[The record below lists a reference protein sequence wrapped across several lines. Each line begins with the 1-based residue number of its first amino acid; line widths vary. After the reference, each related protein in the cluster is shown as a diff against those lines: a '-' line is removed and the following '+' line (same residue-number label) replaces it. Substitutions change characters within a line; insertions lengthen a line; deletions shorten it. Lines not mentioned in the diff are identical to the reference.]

1 MIQVPRGPRPASVPH
16 TMRAPVLI
24 SIVVAGILGLVG
36 LFAGKDIWNAMS
48 FGAQEGTAVRMEA
61 VEEGVITETVSA
73 PGIIEPIRKVDVSA
87 EVSARIV
94 ELPRREGDRVRTGD
108 LLMRLDDRDLKA
120 ALQSA
125 EARRDG
131 ERYRLEAERSRIV
144 GSQNNLENQRAI
156 AQRQESLFR
165 AGDVSRQAYEDAVT
179 RARDLE
185 SQFLAQKNTIVQLEK
200 SLAAAEAQI
209 EQQREALRRTV
220 VVAAIDGVVT
230 QLNAEV
236 GELVVV
242 GTMNMPGTKI
252 MTIADLSKMK
262 LSAKV
267 SETDIPRVA
276 KGQPAEVRIN
286 GYKNRVFKGTVDEV
300 ALSRTVEKDGTGFFK
315 TAILL
320 DLDGEQ
326 IFSGLGGNVD
336 ISIARHSGLNVPSQ
350 AVVERRVE
358 GLPESQ
364 RSSPLIPAG
373 KKLASVVFRVVD
385 GKAVATVVGTG
396 ASNLTNTVIADGVK
410 AGEMVV
416 TGPYKALERLKDGEA
431 VVKEESGWGGGDG
444 ERPGGGG
451 GGGGRR
457 GMGMRF

>member
-1 MIQVPRGPRPASVPH
+1 
-16 TMRAPVLI
+16 
-24 SIVVAGILGLVG
+24 
-36 LFAGKDIWNAMS
+36 
-48 FGAQEGTAVRMEA
+48 
-61 VEEGVITETVSA
+61 
-73 PGIIEPIRKVDVSA
+73 
-87 EVSARIV
+87 
-94 ELPRREGDRVRTGD
+94 
-108 LLMRLDDRDLKA
+108 MRLDDRDLKA

-410 AGEMVV
+410 AGELVV

-431 VVKEESGWGGGDG
+431 VVKEESSGWGGDG

>member
-1 MIQVPRGPRPASVPH
+1 MRPALV
-16 TMRAPVLI
+16 I
-24 SIVVAGILGLVG
+24 SLAATAVVG
-36 LFAGKDIWNAMS
+36 LGALFVGKDVWQWLD
-48 FGAQEGTAVRMEA
+48 FGGKEGTPVRMEA
-61 VEEGVITETVSA
+61 VSEGTLTETVSA
-73 PGIIEPIRKVDVSA
+73 PGIVEPLRKVDISA

-94 ELPRREGDRVRTGD
+94 ELPRREGDRVRAGD

-144 GSQNNLENQRAI
+144 GSQNNMENARAL

-165 AGDVSRQAYEDAVT
+165 AGDVSRQSYEDAAT

-185 SQFLAQKNTIVQLEK
+185 AQYLAQKNTIVQLEK
-200 SLAAAEAQI
+200 SLAAAEATI

-242 GTMNMPGTKI
+242 GTMNMAGTRI

-262 LSAKV
+262 LTAKV
-267 SETDIPRVA
+267 SEADIPRVA
-276 KGQPAEVRIN
+276 KGQSAEVRIN

-300 ALSRTVEKDGTGFFK
+300 ALSRTVEARDGTGYFK
-315 TAILL
+315 TAVLL
-320 DLDGEQ
+320 DLGGEQ
-326 IFSGLGGNVD
+326 VFSGLGGNVE
-336 ISIARHSGLNVPSQ
+336 ISIAAHSGLNVPSQ
-350 AVVERRVE
+350 AVVERSVDL
-358 GLPESQ
+358 LPESV

-373 KKLASVVFRVVD
+373 RKTANVIYRVVD
-385 GKAVATVVGTG
+385 GKAVATVVSTG
-396 ASNLTNTVIADGVK
+396 ASNLTSTIIADGLK
-410 AGEMVV
+410 AGETVV
-416 TGPYKALERLKDGEA
+416 TGPYKSLERLKDGDT
-431 VVKEESGWGGGDG
+431 VRKEESGWG
-444 ERPGGGG
+444 EE
-451 GGGGRR
+451 GGGRGESGGTRMGGGPGR
-457 GMGMRF
+457 GGRMRF

>member
-1 MIQVPRGPRPASVPH
+1 
-16 TMRAPVLI
+16 
-24 SIVVAGILGLVG
+24 
-36 LFAGKDIWNAMS
+36 
-48 FGAQEGTAVRMEA
+48 
-61 VEEGVITETVSA
+61 
-73 PGIIEPIRKVDVSA
+73 
-87 EVSARIV
+87 V

-410 AGEMVV
+410 AGELVV

-431 VVKEESGWGGGDG
+431 VVKEESSGWGGDG
-444 ERPGGGG
+444 ERPGG

>member
-1 MIQVPRGPRPASVPH
+1 MRPAV
-16 TMRAPVLI
+16 TI
-24 SIVVAGILGLVG
+24 SIAVAAAVG
-36 LFAGKDIWNAMS
+36 LAGLFVGKDVWQWMN
-48 FGAQEGTAVRMEA
+48 FGAEEGVAVRMEPVA
-61 VEEGVITETVSA
+61 EGTLTETVSA
-73 PGIIEPIRKVDVSA
+73 PGIVEPMRKVDISA

-94 ELPRREGDRVRTGD
+94 ELPRREGDRVRAGD

-144 GSQNNLENQRAI
+144 GAQNNMENARSI
-156 AQRQESLFR
+156 AQRQELLVR
-165 AGDVSRQAYEDAVT
+165 EGDISRQAFDDAVT

-185 SQFLAQKNTIVQLEK
+185 AQFLAQKNTIVQLEK

-220 VVAAIDGVVT
+220 VVAAIDGVIT

-242 GTMNMPGTKI
+242 GTMNNPGTKI

-262 LSAKV
+262 LTAKV

-286 GYKNRVFKGTVDEV
+286 GYKNRVFKGTVEEV
-300 ALSRTVEKDGTGFFK
+300 ALSRTVEARDGTGYFK
-315 TAILL
+315 TAVLL
-320 DLDGEQ
+320 DLGGEQ
-326 IFSGLGGNVD
+326 VFSGLGGNVE
-336 ISIARHSGLNVPSQ
+336 ISIATHSGLNVPSQ
-350 AVVERRVE
+350 AVVERKVDL
-358 GLPESQ
+358 LPDSV

-373 KKLASVVFRVVD
+373 RKTANVVFVVKD
-385 GKAVATVVGTG
+385 GKASAIVVATG
-396 ASNLTNTVIADGVK
+396 ASNLTNTILADGVA
-410 AGEMVV
+410 AGDVVV
-416 TGPYKALERLKDGEA
+416 TGPYKSLERLKDGDT
-431 VVKEESGWGGGDG
+431 VRKEEGGWGEEGDRSEG
-444 ERPGGGG
+444 SRMGGGPPG
-451 GGGGRR
+451 RGGR
-457 GMGMRF
+457 MRF

>member
-1 MIQVPRGPRPASVPH
+1 MRPAV
-16 TMRAPVLI
+16 AI
-24 SIVVAGILGLVG
+24 SIAIAAILGLG
-36 LFAGKDIWNAMS
+36 ALFVGKDVWTWMD
-48 FGAQEGTAVRMEA
+48 FGAEDGTAVRMEPVA
-61 VEEGVITETVSA
+61 EGTLTETVSA
-73 PGIIEPIRKVDVSA
+73 PGIVEPIRKVDVSA

-94 ELPRREGDRVRTGD
+94 ELPHREGDRVRTGD

-144 GSQNNLENQRAI
+144 GAQNNMENARAI
-156 AQRQESLFR
+156 AQRQESLVR
-165 AGDVSRQAYEDAVT
+165 AGDVSRQSYDDAVT

-185 SQFLAQKNTIVQLEK
+185 AQFLAQKNTIVQLEK

-220 VVAAIDGVVT
+220 VVAAIDGVIT

-262 LSAKV
+262 LTAKV

-286 GYKNRVFKGTVDEV
+286 GYKNRVFKGTVEEV
-300 ALSRTVEKDGTGFFK
+300 ALSRTVEPKDGTGYFK
-315 TAILL
+315 TAVLL
-320 DLDGEQ
+320 DLGGEQ
-326 IFSGLGGNVD
+326 VFSGLGGNVE
-336 ISIARHSGLNVPSQ
+336 ISIATHSGLSVPSQ
-350 AVVERRVE
+350 AVVERKVDL
-358 GLPESQ
+358 LPDSV
-364 RSSPLIPAG
+364 RSSPLVPAG
-373 KKLASVVFRVVD
+373 RKTANVVFVVKD
-385 GKAVATVVGTG
+385 GKATATVVGTG
-396 ASNLTNTVIADGVK
+396 ASNLTNTILAEGVA
-410 AGEMVV
+410 AGDVVV
-416 TGPYKALERLKDGEA
+416 TGPYKALERLKDGDA
-431 VVKEESGWGGGDG
+431 VRKEEGGWGEDGDRSEG
-444 ERPGGGG
+444 SRMGGGPG
-451 GGGGRR
+451 RGGR
-457 GMGMRF
+457 MRF

>member
-1 MIQVPRGPRPASVPH
+1 MRPALV
-16 TMRAPVLI
+16 I
-24 SIVVAGILGLVG
+24 SLAATAVVG
-36 LFAGKDIWNAMS
+36 LGALFVGKDVWQWLD
-48 FGAQEGTAVRMEA
+48 FGGKEGTAVRMEA
-61 VEEGVITETVSA
+61 VSEGTLTETVSA
-73 PGIIEPIRKVDVSA
+73 PGIVEPIRKVDISA

-94 ELPRREGDRVRTGD
+94 ELPRREGDRVRAGD

-144 GSQNNLENQRAI
+144 GSQNNMENARAL

-165 AGDVSRQAYEDAVT
+165 AGDVSRQSYEDAAT

-185 SQFLAQKNTIVQLEK
+185 AQYLAQKNTIVQLEK
-200 SLAAAEAQI
+200 SLAAAEATI

-242 GTMNMPGTKI
+242 GTMNMAGTRI

-262 LSAKV
+262 LTAKV
-267 SETDIPRVA
+267 SEADIPRVA
-276 KGQPAEVRIN
+276 KGQSAEVRIN

-300 ALSRTVEKDGTGFFK
+300 ALSRTVEARDGTGYFK

-320 DLDGEQ
+320 DLGGEQ
-326 IFSGLGGNVD
+326 VFSGLGGNVE
-336 ISIARHSGLNVPSQ
+336 ISIAAHSGLNVPSQ
-350 AVVERRVE
+350 AVVERSVDL
-358 GLPESQ
+358 LPEAA
-364 RSSPLIPAG
+364 RSSPLIAAG
-373 KKLASVVFRVVD
+373 RKTANVIYRVVD
-385 GKAVATVVGTG
+385 GKAVATVVSTG
-396 ASNLTNTVIADGVK
+396 ASNLTSTIIAEGLK
-410 AGEMVV
+410 AGETVV
-416 TGPYKALERLKDGEA
+416 TGPYKSLERLKDGDA
-431 VVKEESGWGGGDG
+431 VRKEEGGWG
-444 ERPGGGG
+444 EE
-451 GGGGRR
+451 GGGRGESGGTRMGGGPGR
-457 GMGMRF
+457 GGRMRF

>member
-1 MIQVPRGPRPASVPH
+1 MRPALV
-16 TMRAPVLI
+16 I
-24 SIVVAGILGLVG
+24 SLAATAVVG
-36 LFAGKDIWNAMS
+36 LGALFVGKDVWQWLD
-48 FGAQEGTAVRMEA
+48 FGGKEGTAVRMEA
-61 VEEGVITETVSA
+61 VSEGTLTETVSA
-73 PGIIEPIRKVDVSA
+73 PGIVEPLRKVDISA

-94 ELPRREGDRVRTGD
+94 ELPRREGDRVRAGD

-144 GSQNNLENQRAI
+144 GSQNNMENARAL

-165 AGDVSRQAYEDAVT
+165 AGDVSRQSYEDAAT

-185 SQFLAQKNTIVQLEK
+185 AQYLAQKNTIVQLEK
-200 SLAAAEAQI
+200 SLAAAEATI

-242 GTMNMPGTKI
+242 GTMNMAGTRI

-262 LSAKV
+262 LTAKV
-267 SETDIPRVA
+267 SEADIPRVA
-276 KGQPAEVRIN
+276 KGQSAEVRIN

-300 ALSRTVEKDGTGFFK
+300 ALSRTVEARDGTGYFK
-315 TAILL
+315 TAVLL
-320 DLDGEQ
+320 DLGGEQ
-326 IFSGLGGNVD
+326 VFSGLGGNVE

-350 AVVERRVE
+350 AVVERKVE
-358 GLPESQ
+358 DLPDALK
-364 RSSPLIPAG
+364 SSPLIVADR
-373 KKLASVVFRVVD
+373 KTTSVLYRVVD
-385 GKAVATVVGTG
+385 DKAVATVVQTG
-396 ASNLTNTVIADGVK
+396 PSNLTGTIILDGVK
-410 AGEMVV
+410 VGEMVV
-416 TGPYKALERLKDGEA
+416 SGPYKSLERLKDGDA
-431 VVKEESGWGGGDG
+431 VKKEDQEWGGDG
-444 ERPGGGG
+444 KPGSSGGGM
-451 GGGGRR
+451 GGGRGR
-457 GMGMRF
+457 GRRGF

>member
-1 MIQVPRGPRPASVPH
+1 
-16 TMRAPVLI
+16 
-24 SIVVAGILGLVG
+24 
-36 LFAGKDIWNAMS
+36 
-48 FGAQEGTAVRMEA
+48 MEA
-61 VEEGVITETVSA
+61 VSEGTLTETVSA
-73 PGIIEPIRKVDVSA
+73 PGIVEPLRKVDISA

-94 ELPRREGDRVRTGD
+94 ELPRREGDRVRAGD

-144 GSQNNLENQRAI
+144 GSQNNMENARAL

-165 AGDVSRQAYEDAVT
+165 AGDVSRQSYEDAAT

-185 SQFLAQKNTIVQLEK
+185 AQYLAQKNTIVQLEK
-200 SLAAAEAQI
+200 SLAAAEATI

-242 GTMNMPGTKI
+242 GTMNMAGTRI

-262 LSAKV
+262 LTAKV
-267 SETDIPRVA
+267 SEADIPRVA
-276 KGQPAEVRIN
+276 KGQSAEVRIN

-300 ALSRTVEKDGTGFFK
+300 ALSRTVEARDGTGYFK
-315 TAILL
+315 TAVLL
-320 DLDGEQ
+320 DLGGEQ
-326 IFSGLGGNVD
+326 VFSGLGGNVE
-336 ISIARHSGLNVPSQ
+336 ISIAAHSGLNVPSQ
-350 AVVERRVE
+350 AVVERSVDL
-358 GLPESQ
+358 LPESV

-373 KKLASVVFRVVD
+373 RKTANVIYRVVD
-385 GKAVATVVGTG
+385 GKAVATVVSTG
-396 ASNLTNTVIADGVK
+396 ASNLTSTIIADGLK
-410 AGEMVV
+410 AGETVV
-416 TGPYKALERLKDGEA
+416 TGPYKSLERLKDGDT
-431 VVKEESGWGGGDG
+431 VRKEESGWG
-444 ERPGGGG
+444 EE
-451 GGGGRR
+451 GGGRGESGGTRMGGGPGR
-457 GMGMRF
+457 GGRMRF

>member
-1 MIQVPRGPRPASVPH
+1 
-16 TMRAPVLI
+16 
-24 SIVVAGILGLVG
+24 
-36 LFAGKDIWNAMS
+36 
-48 FGAQEGTAVRMEA
+48 
-61 VEEGVITETVSA
+61 
-73 PGIIEPIRKVDVSA
+73 
-87 EVSARIV
+87 
-94 ELPRREGDRVRTGD
+94 
-108 LLMRLDDRDLKA
+108 MRLDDRDLKA

-410 AGEMVV
+410 AGELVV

-431 VVKEESGWGGGDG
+431 VVQEESSGWGGDG